1 MANKTQV
8 FTGKTQDAEAPFLDA
23 AFWFVDTKVLGV
35 VERSWMSSNGECYV
49 LSLSAPVKINKV
61 EESRVSIGNLT
72 GFRMAMDAAGLKKLL
87 VGDFI
92 EVECTEIVSPKKQ
105 GQSPRPNFSIKVT
118 RPVSD
123 RPAGQGSS
131 DADDPFYQ

>member
-1 MANKTQV
+1 MANQPKV
-8 FTGKTQDAEAPFLDA
+8 FNGKTEDAEAPFLDA
-23 AFWFVDTKVLGV
+23 GFWIPDTKIMAI

-49 LSLSAPVKINKV
+49 LNLAAPVKINKL

-92 EVECTEIVSPKKQ
+92 EVECTGIISPKKQ
-105 GQSPRPNFSIKVT
+105 GQSPRPNFAIKVT
-118 RPVSD
+118 RPAS
-123 RPAGQGSS
+123 
-131 DADDPFYQ
+131 ADPDEPF